1 MQDLLRQSPLLAGVP
16 PTTVSAIVAGS
27 ELRHLAA
34 QDILLSAGTA
44 NRTLYLVVS
53 GRLRVHVP
61 GTDEPH
67 VQIEAGECVGELS
80 IIDGREVSA
89 DVVADEP
96 TSVLALDH
104 EQLWWLIDYSAEAA
118 RNLLRILAGRVRHDD
133 AMLGESRRRRTHLE
147 DLATVDAL
155 TGLRNRR
162 WLDEMFARQIDRA
175 SRSGQ
180 PVSLLMID
188 VDHFKRRN
196 DVHGHL
202 VGDAVLRRVAL
213 TLASHLRPQDMLA
226 RFGGEE
232 FAVLLPDCPAHTA
245 ETSAERLRHAVEA
258 APPDAVDLPA
268 APAATIS
275 VGIACGLPGDTLAA
289 LLDRADRALY
299 RAKDSGRNRW
309 ST

>member
-16 PTTVSAIVAGS
+16 PTTISTIVAGS
-27 ELRHLAA
+27 EIRHLAA
-34 QDILLSAGTA
+34 QDVLLRTGAA
-44 NRTLYLVVS
+44 NRTLYVVVS

-67 VQIEAGECVGELS
+67 VRIEAGECVGELS

-133 AMLGESRRRRTHLE
+133 ATLGESRRRRTQLE

-188 VDHFKRRN
+188 VDHFKRLN

-232 FAVLLPDCPAHTA
+232 FAVLLPDCHAHEA
-245 ETSAERLRHAVEA
+245 EASAERLRHAVEA
-258 APPDAVDLPA
+258 APPGAVDLPA

-275 VGIACGLPGDTLAA
+275 LGIACGLPGDTLPT